1 MVGFH
6 RPLTKGRKIHV
17 QIHFDN
23 RFCRLCACA
32 AYIAGTSNVLYPGR
46 DTEMSKMTDT
56 TKKEGAMKEM
66 AMAKEMM
73 AKKDD
78 GACVTHMTNAQKMMP
93 GM

>member
-1 MVGFH
+1 MFKSTLIIASAAGALAL
-6 RPLTKGRKIHV
+6 LTSQAQAMSCTQAEMTKM
-17 QIHFDN
+17 
-23 RFCRLCACA
+23 
-32 AYIAGTSNVLYPGR
+32 

-78 GACVTHMTNAQKMMP
+78 TACVTHMTNAQKMMP